1 MAGIGTR
8 LLKIE
13 VDGDEYTAQVSKAAF
28 RSAPT
33 ESDFVSFEDAAN
45 GGARDY
51 FLDVIAMQDA
61 ATGSFWDL
69 VWSQA
74 GAELPVTVMPY
85 GNAAASAG
93 EPHFTATVVVQEP
106 DGDLLGGE
114 ANRST
119 SARQKIEV
127 SWPCLAKPVKDT
139 TP

>member
-8 LLKIE
+8 LLKIT
-13 VDGDEYTAQVSKAAF
+13 VDSTEYTAQVSKAAF

-33 ESDFVSFEDAAN
+33 ESDFVTFADAAA

-61 ATGSFWDL
+61 TTGTFWDL

-74 GAELPVTVMPY
+74 GAELEVEVMPY
-85 GNAAASAG
+85 GNASPSVG

-127 SWPCLAKPVKDT
+127 SWPCLAKPAKVT
-139 TP
+139 A